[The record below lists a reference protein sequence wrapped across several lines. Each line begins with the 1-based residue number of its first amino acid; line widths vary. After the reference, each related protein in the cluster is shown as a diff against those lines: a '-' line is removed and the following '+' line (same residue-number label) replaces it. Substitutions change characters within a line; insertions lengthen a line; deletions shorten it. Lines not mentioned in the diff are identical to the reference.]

1 MAAHW
6 QNPTNPKLSQ
16 ARAVRG
22 SQMWVMSAIWGILL
36 IDEAWRLGYETI
48 LDGVLKG
55 NLGTETRNPNSGE
68 CGMQT
73 ASGRG

>member
-1 MAAHW
+1 
-6 QNPTNPKLSQ
+6 
-16 ARAVRG
+16 
-22 SQMWVMSAIWGILL
+22 MWVMSAIWGILL